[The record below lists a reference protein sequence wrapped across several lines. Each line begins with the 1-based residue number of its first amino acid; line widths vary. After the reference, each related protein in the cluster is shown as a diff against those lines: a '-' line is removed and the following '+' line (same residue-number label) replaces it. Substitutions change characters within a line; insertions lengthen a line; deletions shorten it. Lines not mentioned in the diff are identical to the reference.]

1 MSCKNDVCQ
10 LKPLDHIHVV
20 LVEPSNSLN
29 IGSVARAML
38 NLGAK
43 KLHLVA
49 PVDFKEQKAKATACW
64 ATEIIEGAQ
73 FHDTLEEALAPMEE
87 VVGFTSRHGKYRPG
101 QAFLPDWIEEV
112 KAAPPVE
119 TALVF
124 GCERTGLRMEHIELC
139 RWLIRIPSTEENPVY
154 NLAQSVLLTLYELS
168 KISWDKFEPA
178 QTPELPTWNEFY
190 QLDRIVTSVLLR
202 SKFYRKGSPEPIPA
216 LIRNLIRRMS
226 PDAREM
232 RVLLGMFARIDKTLE
247 VHGVEYAEDFV
258 GVEELLEGLDEA
270 S

>member
-38 NLGAK
+38 NLGTK
-43 KLHLVA
+43 SLRLVA
-49 PVDFKEQKAKATACW
+49 PKGFNDEKAKATACW
-64 ATEIIEGAQ
+64 ADEIIDNAL
-73 FHDTLEEALAPMEE
+73 FFDTLEEGLADVQE

-168 KISWDKFEPA
+168 KITWEKFDPA
-178 QTPELPTWNEFY
+178 QAPELPTWNEFY
-190 QLDRIVTSVLLR
+190 QLDRKVTSVLLR

-216 LIRNLIRRMS
+216 LIRNLVRRMN

-232 RVLLGMFARIDKTLE
+232 RVLLGMFSRIDKTLE
-247 VHGVEYAEDFV
+247 VNGVEHADDFV
-258 GVEELLEGLDEA
+258 GFEELIDDLVQNE
-270 S
+270 